1 MTSARNA
8 HCILVVEDDG
18 ALREELCEV
27 LKDEGYCVMAAAS
40 AAEAEQR
47 LRATPAFLAV
57 MDLVLPDASGMD
69 IVKRVR
75 AILPDCPVL
84 VMTAHA
90 SIDAAVEAMRL
101 GAFHYVQKPVSLTSL
116 LAEVDKALEHAT
128 VLRERSHLRRAL
140 SVEHG
145 VGRIIGVS
153 HAMEMLRQEIL
164 EFASTDQTCLVTGE
178 TGTGKELVAE
188 ALHYEGARA
197 GAPLVKVNCAALS
210 ESLLE
215 SELFGH
221 ERGAFTGADRRRRGR
236 FERADGGTL
245 FLDEI
250 SEMGLGV
257 QAKLL
262 RVLQGEPFERVGG
275 DDVLQPDVRV
285 IAATNRQPSEAV
297 DEGRIRKDLY
307 YRLNVV
313 HLAAPPLRERRE
325 DVQPLAEAFLQ
336 RFADEAAKRLDGFSA
351 EALGVLRQHDWPGNV
366 RELENCIDRAVV
378 VARGACVE
386 RDDLPPPLSD
396 APAPGG
402 VPEDTLDLD
411 EVEKRTILRAF
422 DVTGWNKVR
431 AAEVLGIYP
440 SSLYKKLKRL
450 GIPLK
455 PPE

>member
-1 MTSARNA
+1 MTSARNP
-8 HCILVVEDDG
+8 HRILVVEDDT

-27 LKDEGYCVMAAAS
+27 LKDAGYCAMPAAS
-40 AAEAEQR
+40 AAEAER
-47 LRATPAFLAV
+47 LVRATPVSLAV
-57 MDLVLPDASGMD
+57 TDLMLPDAGGMD

-75 AILPDCPVL
+75 TILPECPVL

-90 SIDAAVEAMRL
+90 SVDAAVEAMRL
-101 GAFHYVQKPVSLTSL
+101 GAFHYLQKPVSLITL
-116 LAEVDKALEHAT
+116 QAEVEKALEHAT

-140 SVEHG
+140 SAEHG
-145 VGRIIGVS
+145 VDRIIGAS
-153 HAMEMLRQEIL
+153 PAMAALRQQVL
-164 EFASTDQTCLVTGE
+164 EFASADQTCLVSGE

-221 ERGAFTGADRRRRGR
+221 EKGAFTGADRRRKGR

-275 DDVLQPDVRV
+275 DDVLRPDVRV
-285 IAATNRQPSEAV
+285 VAATNRLPSEAV
-297 DEGRIRKDLY
+297 AEGRIRKDLY

-313 HLAAPPLRERRE
+313 QIAVPPLRDRRE
-325 DVQPLAEAFLQ
+325 DVQTLAEAFLM
-336 RFADEAAKRLDGFSA
+336 RFADEAAKRLDGFSS
-351 EALGVLRQHDWPGNV
+351 EALGVLQQHDWPGNV

-378 VARGACVE
+378 VARGVHVE
-386 RDDLPPPLSD
+386 RDDLPPPLSEAAD
-396 APAPGG
+396 PGPG
-402 VPEDTLDLD
+402 PEDTLDLD
-411 EVEKRTILRAF
+411 EVEKRTILRAL
-422 DVTGWNKVR
+422 DVTGWNKVH

-455 PPE
+455 PPR